1 MQQKENQ
8 RIKVTKRMLKEGL
21 LQLMETKSI
30 QKISVS
36 ELCRASGINRVTFYN
51 HYTVPADILTEIG
64 DDMVRDIL
72 SLLKEKQIHRHASLQ
87 ERVEFA
93 CEYLLQNKKMAKL
106 VFQNNTP
113 ESEFALKLFHGQDE
127 WRTASE
133 KLASAYGEDG
143 KDEDGETIMA
153 VFTNN
158 GDPPEGGIIEKG
170 GLKSLRELT
179 EQAGGSM
186 IIQTKPAFM
195 ISIQLPKEDAY
206 GI

>member
-30 QKISVS
+30 QKVSVS

-72 SLLKEKQIHRHASLQ
+72 SLLKEKQIQRHASLQ

-93 CEYLLQNKKMAKL
+93 CEYLLQNKKMAKR

-143 KDEDGETIMA
+143 KDLLFNFMIHGSYSMITKWLLDDVKKTPKEMGRLI
-153 VFTNN
+153 
-158 GDPPEGGIIEKG
+158 GGITIG
-170 GLKSLRELT
+170 GY
-179 EQAGGSM
+179 
-186 IIQTKPAFM
+186 
-195 ISIQLPKEDAY
+195 SI
-206 GI
+206 